1 MVLRSAIVSLA
12 EAVILVLLIVDRVLE
27 PTWEGAALV
36 AARGAIVVA
45 AVVVAGLAYH
55 AWSSI
60 EPRSSALTV
69 AMVGGLVGGAA
80 ITAAIVGAP
89 AGVLFGSLPLA
100 LLGLLGVVAAA
111 VGMRIDARARTTPS

>member
-12 EAVILVLLIVDRVLE
+12 EAVILVLLIVDRVLK
-27 PTWEGAALV
+27 PAWEGPALV
-36 AARGAIVVA
+36 AGRGAIVVA

-55 AWSSI
+55 AWSST

-80 ITAAIVGAP
+80 ITAAIVDAP

-100 LLGLLGVVAAA
+100 LLGLLGVVAGA

>member
-27 PTWEGAALV
+27 PAWEGPALV
-36 AARGAIVVA
+36 VARGAIVVA

-55 AWSSI
+55 SWSSI
-60 EPRSSALTV
+60 EPRSGSLTV

-80 ITAAIVGAP
+80 ITASIVGAP

-100 LLGLLGVVAAA
+100 LLGLLGVVAGA
-111 VGMRIDARARTTPS
+111 VGMRIDARARTAPS